1 MGFTAISFKHIFYT
15 ENMRKRKR
23 KTTEIHWVKAA
34 LVGLHFVN
42 LEVGGE

>member
-1 MGFTAISFKHIFYT
+1 MGFTVISFKHIFYT
-15 ENMRKRKR
+15 ENMRKR

-42 LEVGGE
+42 LEVDGE